1 MKMKQMMKRVLA
13 CTLAIVMLL
22 TIAPIHAEAKTVAL
36 HKVYSQK
43 QINDRIG
50 VIRDYYYNKQKQ
62 LDTKTQ
68 KVFLYPD
75 TFTITYYVHGKDLMF
90 GYGVR
95 GKTEY
100 RLYFYNN
107 QLVQMLVDA
116 PGQSRKTYTQLY
128 KKLEKI
134 PYDEKVSEYM
144 DFENYARKFMDRYS
158 SPKNQILDDQAV
170 VITKVSGN
178 SIIYHK
184 LAGFGGDGC
193 MWTISK
199 QAYKAKVSANV
210 KIEDYSDDPMTPTYR
225 NMKWLKKQV
234 SSPYFGLAVS
244 LDKKGNAV
252 SKITVMYFP

>member
-1 MKMKQMMKRVLA
+1 
-13 CTLAIVMLL
+13 
-22 TIAPIHAEAKTVAL
+22 
-36 HKVYSQK
+36 
-43 QINDRIG
+43 
-50 VIRDYYYNKQKQ
+50 
-62 LDTKTQ
+62 
-68 KVFLYPD
+68 
-75 TFTITYYVHGKDLMF
+75 
-90 GYGVR
+90 
-95 GKTEY
+95 
-100 RLYFYNN
+100 
-107 QLVQMLVDA
+107 
-116 PGQSRKTYTQLY
+116 
-128 KKLEKI
+128 
-134 PYDEKVSEYM
+134 M
-144 DFENYARKFMDRYS
+144 DFECYARKFMDRYS
-158 SPKNQILDDQAV
+158 SPQNQILDDQAV

-178 SIIYHK
+178 TIIYHK